1 MAGINKVILV
11 GNLGKD
17 PEVRYLEGGTAVANF
32 TLATSETFKD
42 RNSGERKTNTEW
54 HNIVVWRGLAEI
66 TEKYLSKGMQ
76 VYIEGKLRTRQWQD
90 KDGNNRYTT
99 EVVADNLQMLG
110 KKDENTSNHA
120 PQQTVSNQPN
130 VASNPVTAPQ
140 PQTPTEDVDDLPF

>member
-32 TLATSETFKD
+32 SIATSETFKD

-54 HNIVVWRGLAEI
+54 HNVVLWRGLAEI
-66 TEKYLSKGMQ
+66 AEKYLKKGMQ

-99 EVVADNLQMLG
+99 EIVGDNLQMLG
-110 KKDENTSNHA
+110 RKDENNS
-120 PQQTVSNQPN
+120 VSENTTNKPSSQPAAN
-130 VASNPVTAPQ
+130 
-140 PQTPTEDVDDLPF
+140 TPPIENSTNEVDDLPF